1 MVSFRTTLLALAAAV
16 AVSAD
21 YYIPPDTVPISTRKA
36 WCTQQRSMCKP
47 ICLDAGSQGEPE
59 TNTCDADTLT
69 YGCVCSDGT
78 QPNVTEYTLT
88 LPYYVCTEW
97 GQQCI
102 KACNGNNQCQG
113 DCTQK
118 HPCGAQTPKSNKT
131 TTTTTT
137 SSATSSAT
145 AAPTDQ
151 TYDGFGDSSSDSSK
165 SGDGK
170 SAAGALRLGDSY
182 GLAVL
187 AGGLFAGFAMLL

>member
-1 MVSFRTTLLALAAAV
+1 MVSFRTTLLALAGAV

-21 YYIPPDTVPISTRKA
+21 YYVTPDTVPISTRKA

-47 ICLDAGSQGEPE
+47 ICLDAGSNGEPE
-59 TNTCDADTLT
+59 VNTCDADTLT
-69 YGCVCSDGT
+69 YGCVCSDGK

-102 KACNGNNQCQG
+102 KNCNGNNQCQG

-118 HPCGAQTPKSNKT
+118 HPCGAQSPKTANKT
-131 TTTTTT
+131 RTT
-137 SSATSSAT
+137 SSAVSSAT

-151 TYDGFGDSSSDSSK
+151 TYSGLGDGSADSDSS
-165 SGDGK
+165 GK
-170 SAAGALRLGDSY
+170 GKNAAGALRLGDSY